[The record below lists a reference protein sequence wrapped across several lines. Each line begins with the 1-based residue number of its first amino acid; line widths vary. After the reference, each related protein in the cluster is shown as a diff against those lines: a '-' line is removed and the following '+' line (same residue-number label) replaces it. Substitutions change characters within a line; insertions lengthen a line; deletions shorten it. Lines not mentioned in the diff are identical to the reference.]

1 MQREE
6 LQFSRFYVKICV
18 CVCVCDEVNLLLL
31 RHMQFLR
38 HFEDVEAIPYLAT
51 SLHSPSLAVE
61 KAYECASI
69 PGLLLD
75 MH

>member
-6 LQFSRFYVKICV
+6 LQLSRFYVKI

-51 SLHSPSLAVE
+51 SLHSPSL
-61 KAYECASI
+61 
-69 PGLLLD
+69 L
-75 MH
+75 